1 MRRLVSLFLICCLA
15 LCLLPLGSAAAASNV
30 CFIATNDSLEQLTYQ
45 PYFSGSTIYVPYTVF
60 ANFNIYN
67 TYHQGSSTASLYSSS
82 KQLYFDMN
90 TGETYDGEGNYY
102 NVTPIS
108 RGGVVYVP
116 VEFVCQQYGLSW
128 SYIEGSDYGDVCR
141 IVDSDVHLTD
151 AQFLT
156 AAKQLMSTR
165 YEAYIN
171 NNPGGTDDPIPGID
185 PQSDC
190 IVYLSF
196 VGLPSA
202 KLLDQLKEHSVSAG
216 FFLTADELRESPDTV
231 RRIVG
236 EGHSIGVL
244 CYSEPISEYSEFC
257 DLLFEAAHATTVL
270 IAAGDKLYDEVCKNA
285 AAEAGLVFWD
295 YDTDCIKSGAGLSY
309 LSLIT
314 AYLEYRPERLDPR
327 ILCNEA
333 TDATLPSVLNYMAE
347 NNITSRAPNEVEPPV
362 IK

>member
-128 SYIEGSDYGDVCR
+128 SYIEGSDYGDVCP
-141 IVDSDVHLTD
+141 V
-151 AQFLT
+151 
-156 AAKQLMSTR
+156 
-165 YEAYIN
+165 
-171 NNPGGTDDPIPGID
+171 P
-185 PQSDC
+185 
-190 IVYLSF
+190 
-196 VGLPSA
+196 
-202 KLLDQLKEHSVSAG
+202 HSS
-216 FFLTADELRESPDTV
+216 
-231 RRIVG
+231 
-236 EGHSIGVL
+236 
-244 CYSEPISEYSEFC
+244 
-257 DLLFEAAHATTVL
+257 
-270 IAAGDKLYDEVCKNA
+270 
-285 AAEAGLVFWD
+285 
-295 YDTDCIKSGAGLSY
+295 
-309 LSLIT
+309 
-314 AYLEYRPERLDPR
+314 
-327 ILCNEA
+327 
-333 TDATLPSVLNYMAE
+333 
-347 NNITSRAPNEVEPPV
+347 
-362 IK
+362 